1 MLNERSGSWVSVDDR
16 RGSIRELAIVF
27 GLTVGL
33 WLLPWILRG
42 GGISFEFGQTRLLAT
57 LLAEIICVIVLWPWL
72 AYRGWSFGAIAGAPQ
87 PIDILRGLGIAVVA
101 YLAYYFSVYTW
112 IVFVPGTYNVLL
124 HANAVGS
131 APAWLVIVGVIVNPV
146 YEEFLWLGYGITALQ
161 RYGTRTAVVASVAL
175 RLSVHL
181 YQGRMAFISI
191 LPLAVVFT
199 LYFVKTKRLW
209 PVIVAHLLFDTLA
222 LMSVVKH

>member
-1 MLNERSGSWVSVDDR
+1 M
-16 RGSIRELAIVF
+16 
-27 GLTVGL
+27 
-33 WLLPWILRG
+33 
-42 GGISFEFGQTRLLAT
+42 
-57 LLAEIICVIVLWPWL
+57 
-72 AYRGWSFGAIAGAPQ
+72 
-87 PIDILRGLGIAVVA
+87 
-101 YLAYYFSVYTW
+101 
-112 IVFVPGTYNVLL
+112 FVPGTYNVLL

-161 RYGTRTAVVASVAL
+161 RYGTRTAVLVSVAL

-181 YQGRMAFISI
+181 YQGRMAFVSI

-209 PVIVAHLLFDTLA
+209 PIIVAHLLFDTLA

>member
-1 MLNERSGSWVSVDDR
+1 MLDERSGSWISVDDR

-87 PIDILRGLGIAVVA
+87 PIDILRGLGK
-101 YLAYYFSVYTW
+101 SPWSHTW
-112 IVFVPGTYNVLL
+112 LIT
-124 HANAVGS
+124 S
-131 APAWLVIVGVIVNPV
+131 APTPG
-146 YEEFLWLGYGITALQ
+146 
-161 RYGTRTAVVASVAL
+161 SC
-175 RLSVHL
+175 L
-181 YQGRMAFISI
+181 YQGLTTYSCTRM
-191 LPLAVVFT
+191 P
-199 LYFVKTKRLW
+199 
-209 PVIVAHLLFDTLA
+209 
-222 LMSVVKH
+222 